1 VTLRFPPKVQVVR
14 AIILTVFAL
23 SMLTENLPALH
34 DSLTSL
40 RQLFGALHLRQNWE
54 LFIGYP
60 HRRDRGFG
68 WSIES
73 AQQPTQ
79 GPQELWPN
87 WPALRQSDFKTRA
100 LYYLNAER
108 VRSIHHKN
116 DLSLSFERWTAENLQ
131 HLVQS
136 TAPGFR
142 VPEGAEDLRFR
153 LFRVQ
158 GQHQVL
164 PEPPWQPTSRSART
178 SSDADQVRA
187 QLVREWAW
195 PGGAP

>member
-1 VTLRFPPKVQVVR
+1 MTLRFSPKVQVAR
-14 AIILTVFAL
+14 AIILTVFGL

-40 RQLFGALHLRQNWE
+40 RRILGALHLRQNWE

-68 WSIES
+68 WSIEP

-87 WPALRQSDFKTRA
+87 WPKLRESNFKTRA

-116 DLSLSFERWTAENLQ
+116 DLSSSFDRWTAEDL
-131 HLVQS
+131 HRLVQAS
-136 TAPGFR
+136 SPDLR
-142 VPEGAEDLRFR
+142 VFDAGADLRFR

-158 GQHQVL
+158 GPHQAL
-164 PEPPWQPTSRSART
+164 PQPPWPPTTRRSRS

-187 QLVREWAW
+187 QLIREWSW
-195 PGGAP
+195 TGGTP